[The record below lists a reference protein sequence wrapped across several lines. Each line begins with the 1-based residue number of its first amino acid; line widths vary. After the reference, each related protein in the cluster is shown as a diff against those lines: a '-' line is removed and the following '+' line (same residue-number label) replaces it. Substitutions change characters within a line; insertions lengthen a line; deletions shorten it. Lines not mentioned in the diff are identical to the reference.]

1 MFKRFV
7 ELARQEGVSH
17 EENFPFWLE
26 PEGEPRAGVVL
37 VHGFSATPREM
48 RPLAEALVEEGFVT
62 LGVRLPGHGTTPE
75 DLSRR
80 SYGEWV
86 ATVAAALELLALQ
99 TPRLYAAGLSTGAL
113 SLLAATRDHP
123 LSGMVLLAPFLRLR
137 HPLSPYVWLLRHL
150 LHYETRE
157 VDAELAPFYYTRR
170 PLRAIHQLLRLVR
183 AVRRLL
189 PQLHTPALV
198 ITSQGDATAD
208 HRSAV
213 RLFTELGSPR
223 KQLQLLG
230 PEVPHTLLGTDNP
243 RRGEV
248 IRMCCDFFDSLE
260 KEKSGEG
267 GVDQEEET
275 TELKS
280 AATAARNASREQ
292 PLSMR

>member
-1 MFKRFV
+1 MFKNFI
-7 ELARQEGVSH
+7 ELAHQEGVSH

-26 PEGEPRAGVVL
+26 PDGPPRAGVVL

-48 RPLAEALVEEGFVT
+48 RPLAEALVADGFIT

-80 SYGEWV
+80 SYVEWV
-86 ATVAAALELLALQ
+86 ATVGAALELLAQ
-99 TPRLYAAGLSTGAL
+99 KCPRLYAAGLSTGAL

-123 LSGMVLLAPFLRLR
+123 LAGMVLLAPFLRLR
-137 HPLSPYVWLLRHL
+137 HPLAPYVWLLRHL

-170 PLRAIHQLLRLVR
+170 PLRAIHQLLLLVR

-189 PQLHTPALV
+189 PMLHAPALV
-198 ITSQGDATAD
+198 IASQGDATAD

-213 RLFTELGSPR
+213 HLFAKLGSTR

-230 PEVPHTLLGTDNP
+230 PEVPHTLLGSDNP
-243 RRGEV
+243 RRAEV
-248 IRMCCDFFDSLE
+248 IRMCCDFFNELE
-260 KEKSGEG
+260 KENFGKPAG
-267 GVDQEEET
+267 DQEGRD
-275 TELKS
+275 
-280 AATAARNASREQ
+280 ATSE
-292 PLSMR
+292 P